1 MPALSD
7 AVIAGED
14 RDYASALAWLNPAEA
29 RKFLGRDP
37 EPADGEVVTDPDLL
51 GLVAGALAAHNES
64 HGSAARVER
73 LLIMTRPAALDA
85 GEITDKGY
93 VNQRRV
99 LAERAHLA
107 GLLYTDPAP
116 PGVVVPAR

>member
-1 MPALSD
+1 VPALSD

-14 RDYASALAWLNPAEA
+14 RDYAAALAWLNPAEA
-29 RKFLGRDP
+29 RKLLGRDP
-37 EPADGEVVTDPDLL
+37 EPADSEVITDPDLL
-51 GLVAGALAAHNES
+51 GLVASALARHNES

-93 VNQRRV
+93 VNQRKV
-99 LAERAHLA
+99 LAERAALVD
-107 GLLYTDPAP
+107 LLFADPP
-116 PGVVVPAR
+116 SPGVALAR